1 MIPECKKKE
10 KKTLSRTTDFE
21 EQLKVIET
29 TAAAE
34 TTDLNM
40 WEGSGTAAP
49 LADEPTEVTCEG
61 ERGACDAD
69 EEDNVTSLAT
79 VTAL

>member
-1 MIPECKKKE
+1 
-10 KKTLSRTTDFE
+10 
-21 EQLKVIET
+21 
-29 TAAAE
+29 
-34 TTDLNM
+34 M
-40 WEGSGTAAP
+40 WKGSGTAAP

>member
-1 MIPECKKKE
+1 MILECEKE
-10 KKTLSRTTDFE
+10 KKKPSRTTDFE
-21 EQLKVIET
+21 EQLKVRGAET
-29 TAAAE
+29 TTAAE

-40 WEGSGTAAP
+40 WKGSGTAAP

-69 EEDNVTSLAT
+69 EDNVTSLAT